1 MGKVKVIP
9 VHPKYLVKRYKK
21 VAAYCRVS
29 TAQEIQYHSLEAQR
43 EHFEKY
49 ISERT
54 WWAFVGIYADQAS
67 GRHNIKM
74 REFQRMMADCRV
86 GKIDL
91 ILVKSISRLGRNT
104 VQFLQACNELNSLG
118 VDVYF
123 EVEKLYI
130 SNPKAVRLL
139 TVYASVY
146 QNESETKS
154 FAIHWGHLVR
164 FQNGNS
170 KFYNR
175 PCYGYTQSPDGTL
188 EIVPDEAAVVTLIYE
203 WRAEGASLRTIASHL
218 MKMGIKAPR
227 GGDMWGIETIRKIL
241 NNEKY
246 YGDVLLQKTYIAD
259 FFTGKQV
266 PNRGECESYLSK
278 DHHEAIISRGMTMF
292 NMRK

>member
-1 MGKVKVIP
+1 M
-9 VHPKYLVKRYKK
+9 
-21 VAAYCRVS
+21 
-29 TAQEIQYHSLEAQR
+29 
-43 EHFEKY
+43 
-49 ISERT
+49 
-54 WWAFVGIYADQAS
+54 
-67 GRHNIKM
+67 
-74 REFQRMMADCRV
+74 
-86 GKIDL
+86 
-91 ILVKSISRLGRNT
+91 
-104 VQFLQACNELNSLG
+104 QACKELNSLG

-175 PCYGYTQSPDGTL
+175 PCYGYTQSNDGAL
-188 EIVPDEAAVVTLIYE
+188 EIVHEEAAVVTLIYE
-203 WRAEGASLRTIASHL
+203 WRAEGTSLRTISSRL

-227 GGDMWGIETIRKIL
+227 GGDIWGIETIRKIL

-266 PNRGECESYLSK
+266 PNRGECESCLLK
-278 DHHEAIISRGMTMF
+278 DHHEAILHDKNIFRLITD
-292 NMRK
+292 